1 METTLSHVEPFT
13 GFISLPGCH
22 CVTASF
28 RKICA
33 FNGYAVS
40 EEMLFGLGAGAGFMY
55 WHQKGQV
62 PMLGGRGN
70 NKGFHLDLS
79 RRTGIAIKEHRTS
92 SAKTAEQE
100 LVKQLEAGQPV
111 TINAD
116 MPLLTYLGLPEEAH
130 FGGHVVV
137 VCGYDP
143 ASRHVLISDMSP
155 RQTGCKDPVL
165 APLGMD
171 RLAKA
176 RGSKFKP
183 FPPGNCWFTFDFSA
197 AHPPVEKDVREAIT
211 QCAGD
216 MINPPIQNL
225 GAAGIRTAAA
235 RAKQWPSI
243 LDERQLRMAL
253 FNIYI
258 FSEIGGS
265 GGGMF
270 RFMYSRFLDEAAGVT
285 GNARYADVGREM
297 EACAQSW
304 RSLAA
309 PLEGA
314 LEAADPASLV
324 PAVVKGLEELHR
336 KENSVW
342 QKLAGL

>member
-1 METTLSHVEPFT
+1 MKTTLSRVEPLAGFT
-13 GFISLPGCH
+13 SLPGCH

-40 EEMLFGLGAGAGFMY
+40 EEMLFGLGAGAGFVY

-70 NKGFHLDLS
+70 NKGFHQDLS
-79 RRTGIAIKEHRTS
+79 RRTGIAIEEHRTS

-100 LVKQLEAGQPV
+100 LVRLLEAGQPV

-116 MPLLTYLGLPEEAH
+116 MPYLTYLGLPEEAH

-137 VCGYDP
+137 VCGYDS
-143 ASRHVLISDMSP
+143 ASRQVLISDMAP
-155 RQTGCKDPVL
+155 RQTGCKDAVL
-165 APLGMD
+165 APLSMD
-171 RLAKA
+171 QLAKA

-197 AHPPVEKDVREAIT
+197 AHPPDKKAVREAIA
-211 QCAGD
+211 QCAED

-235 RAKQWPSI
+235 RVTQWPVV
-243 LDERQLRMAL
+243 LDQAQLRMAL
-253 FNIYI
+253 FNIFI

-270 RFMYSRFLDEAAGVT
+270 RFMYSRFLEEAAGLT
-285 GNARYADVGREM
+285 GNARYAEAGKKMD
-297 EACAQSW
+297 ACAKAW
-304 RSLAA
+304 RELAA
-309 PLEGA
+309 PLQDA
-314 LEAADPASLV
+314 LETADPVALV
-324 PAVVKGLEELHR
+324 PAVVKGLEVLHG
-336 KENSVW
+336 KESSVW
-342 QKLAGL
+342 KEIAAL

>member
-1 METTLSHVEPFT
+1 MRTTSSHVVPFT
-13 GFISLPGCH
+13 GFTSLPGCH

-33 FNGYAVS
+33 FNGYTVS
-40 EEMLFGLGAGAGFMY
+40 EEILLGLGAGVGFIY

-70 NKGFHLDLS
+70 NKAFHQALS
-79 RRTGIAIKEHRTS
+79 RRTGIAIEEHRTS
-92 SAKTAEQE
+92 SAKTAEQKLLE
-100 LVKQLEAGQPV
+100 LLEAGQPV

-116 MPLLTYLGLPEEAH
+116 MPFLTYLGLPEEAH

-143 ASRHVLISDMSP
+143 ESRQVLISDMAP
-155 RQTGCKDPVL
+155 QQTGYKAAIL

-171 RLAKA
+171 QLAKA

-197 AHPPVEKDVREAIT
+197 AHPPAKKDVREAIA

-225 GAAGIRTAAA
+225 GLAGIRTAAA
-235 RAKQWPSI
+235 RVKQWPVI
-243 LDERQLRMAL
+243 LDKKQLRMAL
-253 FNIYI
+253 FNLYI

-270 RFMYSRFLDEAAGVT
+270 RFMYSRFLEEAAGLT
-285 GNARYADVGREM
+285 GNARYARAGRAM
-297 EACAQSW
+297 EACAQGW
-304 RSLAA
+304 RALAA

-314 LEAADPASLV
+314 LESADPAALV
-324 PAVVKGLEELHR
+324 SAVVEGLVSC
-336 KENSVW
+336 K
-342 QKLAGL
+342 

>member
-1 METTLSHVEPFT
+1 MKTTLSHVEPLT
-13 GFISLPGCH
+13 GFTSLPGCH
-22 CVTASF
+22 CVTTSF
-28 RKICA
+28 RKMCA
-33 FNGYAVS
+33 FNGYTVS
-40 EEMLFGLGAGAGFMY
+40 EEMLLGLGAGVGFIY

-70 NKGFHLDLS
+70 NKGFHEDLS
-79 RRTGIAIKEHRTS
+79 RRTGIVIEEHRTS

-100 LVKQLEAGQPV
+100 LVKLLEAGQPV

-116 MPLLTYLGLPEEAH
+116 MPFLTYLGLPEQAH

-137 VCGYDP
+137 VCGYEP
-143 ASRHVLISDMSP
+143 ASRQVLISDMSP
-155 RQTGCKDPVL
+155 RQTGCKDAVL

-171 RLAKA
+171 QLAKA

-197 AHPPVEKDVREAIT
+197 AHPPAKKDVREAIA

-225 GAAGIRTAAA
+225 GVAGIRTAAA
-235 RAKQWPSI
+235 RVKQWPVV
-243 LDERQLRMAL
+243 LDKKQLRMAL

-270 RFMYSRFLDEAAGVT
+270 RFMYSRFLEEAAVVT
-285 GNARYADVGREM
+285 GNARYADAGREM
-297 EACAQSW
+297 EACAQDW
-304 RSLAA
+304 RDLSA

-314 LEAADPASLV
+314 LETAHPAALV
-324 PAVVKGLEELHR
+324 PAVVKGLEDLHER
-336 KENSVW
+336 ESSVW
-342 QKLAGL
+342 TELAAL

>member
-1 METTLSHVEPFT
+1 MKTTLTHVEPFT
-13 GFISLPGCH
+13 GFTSLPGCH
-22 CVTASF
+22 CVTASL
-28 RKICA
+28 RKICT

-40 EEMLFGLGAGAGFMY
+40 EEMLFGLGAGAGFVY
-55 WHQKGQV
+55 WHQKNQV

-70 NKGFHLDLS
+70 NKGFHQDLS
-79 RRTGIAIKEHRTS
+79 RRTGIAINEHRTS

-100 LVKQLEAGQPV
+100 LVKLLEAGQPV
-111 TINAD
+111 AINAD
-116 MPLLTYLGLPEEAH
+116 MPFLTYLGLPEEAH

-137 VCGYDP
+137 VCGYEP
-143 ASRHVLISDMSP
+143 ASRQVLISDMDP
-155 RQTGCKDPVL
+155 RQTGYKDAVL

-171 RLAKA
+171 QLAKA

-197 AHPPVEKDVREAIT
+197 AHPPAGKDVREAIA
-211 QCAGD
+211 QCARE

-225 GAAGIRTAAA
+225 GAVGIRTAAA
-235 RAKQWPSI
+235 RVKQWPVV
-243 LDERQLRMAL
+243 LDKKQLRMAL

-270 RFMYSRFLDEAAGVT
+270 RFMYSRFLEEAAEVT
-285 GNARYADVGREM
+285 GTARYVDAGREM
-297 EACAQSW
+297 EACAQAW
-304 RSLAA
+304 RDLAA
-309 PLEGA
+309 PLKGA
-314 LEAADPASLV
+314 LESTDPEAFV

-336 KENSVW
+336 KESRVW
-342 QKLAGL
+342 QELAGF